1 MNLKQQRKEVDK
13 VPSENMETEGDY
25 CKTQPD
31 TDWLLPLL
39 WNHRQYRK
47 NNSIS
52 IPRNEK
58 FILLSKPEEP
68 KEKLQLGRISEYDR

>member
-1 MNLKQQRKEVDK
+1 MQRNKSTDGTH
-13 VPSENMETEGDY
+13 ENMETEGDY

-31 TDWLLPLL
+31 IDWLLPLL
-39 WNHRQYRK
+39 WNHRQHRK

-52 IPRNEK
+52 ISRNEK

>member
-1 MNLKQQRKEVDK
+1 MIKAFQINCCYIIY
-13 VPSENMETEGDY
+13 T
-25 CKTQPD
+25 
-31 TDWLLPLL
+31 

>member
-1 MNLKQQRKEVDK
+1 
-13 VPSENMETEGDY
+13 METEGDY

-31 TDWLLPLL
+31 IDWLLPLL

-58 FILLSKPEEP
+58 FILLSKSEES